1 MESTRKLPGIQETQ
15 LELFSLQS
23 AVVQSLSLV
32 RLFVTPWTAT
42 HQASLSFTISGS
54 LLKLMSIELVMP
66 SNHLILCCPFSSCP
80 QSFQHQSL
88 FQWVLESGG
97 QSTGVLASASV
108 LPMNIQGWFP
118 LGLIGLPRG
127 ETQNLS
133 TITGSDSCWL
143 WDVMSKLLNLTSLF
157 FPFQHS
163 NYRYL
168 LCSAHNHC
176 KDSARTIQML
186 F

>member
-1 MESTRKLPGIQETQ
+1 MKSNLSIFYFGGVFKKSLPQLSSVTQSCLTLCNPMGCSTLGLPIIINFQ
-15 LELFSLQS
+15 
-23 AVVQSLSLV
+23 
-32 RLFVTPWTAT
+32 
-42 HQASLSFTISGS
+42 S